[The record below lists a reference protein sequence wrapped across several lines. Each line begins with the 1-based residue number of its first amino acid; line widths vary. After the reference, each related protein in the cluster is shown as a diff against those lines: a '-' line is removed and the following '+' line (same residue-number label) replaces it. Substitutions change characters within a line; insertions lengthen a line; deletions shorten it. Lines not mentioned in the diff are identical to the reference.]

1 MKLNIILDKTNWL
14 EATWVEEIVTQ
25 VEDGDDI
32 VEATQVWCESYSGH
46 KEHIAMLRAK
56 AKEFNTSLKE
66 FEPLIKQ
73 CEDSFIYPTDEEI
86 AKEQLEHKI
95 NEAKAYLLSTDYK
108 MTVDYF
114 ATLSKEEQDSLVKE
128 RAEKREFVRLNE
140 VAK

>member
-1 MKLNIILDKTNWL
+1 MKLNITLANNWL
-14 EATWVEEIVTQ
+14 EATWKENGMQ
-25 VEDGDDI
+25 VH
-32 VEATQVWCESYSGH
+32 CESFSGH
-46 KEHIAMLRAK
+46 PEHISMLRAK
-56 AKEFNTSLKE
+56 ALEFGTSLKE

-114 ATLSKEEQDSLVKE
+114 GSLSKEIQDELILKRNE
-128 RAEKREFVRLNE
+128 AREFIRAN
-140 VAK
+140 K

>member
-1 MKLNIILDKTNWL
+1 MKLNIILENNWL
-14 EATWVEEIVTQ
+14 ESTWIEDETQ
-25 VEDGDDI
+25 I
-32 VEATQVWCESYSGH
+32 HCESFSGH
-46 KEHIAMLRAK
+46 KEHIQMLRAK

-114 ATLSKEEQDSLVKE
+114 SSLSKEIQDELILKRSE
-128 RAEKREFVRLNE
+128 AREFIRANS
-140 VAK
+140 